1 MTMQPDTTMPDAT
14 TEAPAD
20 RGEVRGMSPLATFT
34 EYAGARDLVDQLSDS
49 GFDVGRSAII
59 WHGLRRVERVTGRR
73 TVWTAAGEGAL
84 AGAWFGSFFG
94 LLLALFADVG
104 DSVDVMWTVLAYL
117 VSGAALGAIWFGGV
131 HWSTRGQRDF
141 SSVGVLDADRFEV
154 VVAPDLLAEA
164 QRINGITDSRAVD
177 PTPAGQTPPR

>member
-1 MTMQPDTTMPDAT
+1 MTMRREPTSEGPS
-14 TEAPAD
+14 D
-20 RGEVRGMSPLATFT
+20 RAQIRGMSSLATFT
-34 EYAGARDLVDQLSDS
+34 DESGARDLVDRLSDS
-49 GFDVGRSAII
+49 GFDVGRSAIV

-104 DSVDVMWTVLAYL
+104 DSVDVVWTVLAYL
-117 VSGAALGAIWFGGV
+117 VSGAVLGAVWFGGV
-131 HWSTRGQRDF
+131 HWSTRGRRDF

-164 QRINGITDSRAVD
+164 QRIHGTAGSRATD
-177 PTPAGQTPPR
+177 PAPPGPTTAR